1 LRAIARWTPSQ
12 RTAQK
17 RNKARFRTARGAG
30 SFVCKQGAAPAHRL
44 NTDINPHILAMI
56 ARKSPKQTSPEE
68 RLRRCLT
75 CGAKFMS
82 AWAGNR
88 VCKKCQ
94 SSALWKQGC

>member
-1 LRAIARWTPSQ
+1 
-12 RTAQK
+12 
-17 RNKARFRTARGAG
+17 
-30 SFVCKQGAAPAHRL
+30 
-44 NTDINPHILAMI
+44 MI